1 MESKKTVRENSPA
14 EGGRAVTEHTK
25 TPSTSKPGTGLG
37 HLSASSVQTSVEAR
51 KNRRSFWGHLA
62 LIGPAFVAGAW
73 QFGPGN
79 LATAVQAGSGYQ
91 YTLIWVIIVSTILM
105 IFLTDMSVRLGIK
118 SPISLIQSIKDHLGR
133 KVGVIAGIGVFLVTL
148 CFSVGNAVGL
158 GLGAS
163 MLLGGSPVMWT
174 IIGTALVAT
183 ILLVRNV
190 YRVIEKVL
198 VVMVGVMAIAFVTTT
213 FIANPDWAAAA
224 SGLIPSV
231 PNDAW
236 LLVIALVG
244 TNFSVNAA
252 FYTSYGTKERARSED
267 DYRDITMI
275 DTIPGIVAPGIMTSL
290 VIIVAASVLGATG
303 KVASTMGQL
312 GSVFEPLAGPIGT
325 AIFAIGFTG
334 AAFSAMT
341 ANCTAG
347 GTMLSDAL
355 NRRGTKGVT
364 SGTQK
369 LISAIILAFGL
380 TITVIFQTSPVQ
392 VIVIAQALT
401 ILVAPL
407 LATLIV
413 VMANRRDLMGSL
425 RNKWW
430 QNLFG
435 VVGLLAVLALSIRL
449 ILNFAA
455 GG

>member
-1 MESKKTVRENSPA
+1 MSEY
-14 EGGRAVTEHTK
+14 TK
-25 TPSTSKPGTGLG
+25 TPSTSHKPVTGLRRP
-37 HLSASSVQTSVEAR
+37 AADDVQNMVKAR
-51 KNRRSFWGHLA
+51 KTRRSFWQQLA

-118 SPISLIQSIKDHLGR
+118 SPVSLIQSIKDHLG
-133 KVGVIAGIGVFLVTL
+133 KTVGVVAGIGVFLVTL
-148 CFSVGNAVGL
+148 CFSVGNAVGV

-163 MLLGGSPVMWT
+163 MLFGGSPVMWT
-174 IIGTALVAT
+174 IVGTALVAT
-183 ILLVRNV
+183 ILLFRNV

-198 VVMVGVMAIAFVTTT
+198 VVMVGVMAVAFVTSA

-224 SGLIPSV
+224 SGLIPSI
-231 PNDAW
+231 PSDAW

-252 FYTSYGTKERARSED
+252 FYTSYGTKERARGEE
-267 DYRDITMI
+267 DYRDITMV

-290 VIIVAASVLGATG
+290 VIVVAASVLGATG
-303 KVASTMGQL
+303 QVAATMAKL
-312 GSVFEPLAGPIGT
+312 GSIFEPLAGPVGS

-355 NRRGTKGVT
+355 NRRGANGIT

-369 LISAIILAFGL
+369 FISAIILAFGL

-392 VIVIAQALT
+392 VIVVAQALT

-413 VMANRRDLMGSL
+413 VMANRRKLMGSL

-435 VVGLLAVLALSIRL
+435 VLGLLAVFMLSIRL
-449 ILNFAA
+449 IVNFAA

>member
-1 MESKKTVRENSPA
+1 MGEQTRTRSTSR
-14 EGGRAVTEHTK
+14 
-25 TPSTSKPGTGLG
+25 TPSTGFGR
-37 HLSASSVQTSVEAR
+37 LSTRNVQTLVHER
-51 KNRRSFWGHLA
+51 QTRRSFWRQLA

-91 YTLIWVIIVSTILM
+91 YTLIWVIVVSTILM
-105 IFLTDMSVRLGIK
+105 IFLTDMSVRLGIT
-118 SPISLIQSIKDHLGR
+118 SPVSLIQSIKDHLGR
-133 KVGVIAGIGVFLVTL
+133 WVGVFAGIGVFLVTL
-148 CFSVGNAVGL
+148 CFSVGNAVGV

-163 MLLGGSPVMWT
+163 MLFGGPPVMWT
-174 IIGTALVAT
+174 IVGTLLVAT
-183 ILLVRNV
+183 ILLFRNV

-198 VVMVGVMAIAFVTTT
+198 VVMVAVMAIAFVTTA
-213 FIANPDWAAAA
+213 FIADPDWAAAA
-224 SGLIPSV
+224 SGLIPRV
-231 PNDAW
+231 PDNAW

-252 FYTSYGTKERARSED
+252 FYTSYGTKERGRTAA
-267 DYRDITMI
+267 DYRDITI
-275 DTIPGIVAPGIMTSL
+275 VDTIPGIVAPGIMTSL
-290 VIIVAASVLGATG
+290 VIVVAASVLGATG
-303 KVASTMGQL
+303 QVAATMTQL
-312 GSVFEPLAGPIGT
+312 GSIFEPLAGPIGT

-355 NRRGTKGVT
+355 DRRGTNGVT

-369 LISAIILAFGL
+369 LISGVILAFGL
-380 TITVIFQTSPVQ
+380 IITVLFQTSPVQ
-392 VIVIAQALT
+392 VIVVAQALT

-413 VMANRRDLMGSL
+413 VMANRRTLMGEL
-425 RNKWW
+425 RNRWW

-435 VVGLLAVLALSIRL
+435 VVGLLAVLSLSIRL
-449 ILNFAA
+449 LVNFIA
-455 GG
+455 G